1 MKGLKLG
8 KDVLIM
14 SIMTLI
20 TVFTWTGF
28 EVYRTY
34 SRTTITKV
42 TQEQMSSLN
51 PVLKTEVIET
61 LKANLTFPE
70 EELNAAASIGS
81 QSAVLGISKKK

>member
-20 TVFTWTGF
+20 TVLTWTGF
-28 EVYRTY
+28 EVYQTY
-34 SRTTITKV
+34 SRTTITEV
-42 TQEQMSSLN
+42 TQEQMLPLN

-61 LKANLTFPE
+61 LKANLNFSE

-81 QSAVLGISKKK
+81 SNEKN

>member
-8 KDVLIM
+8 KDALTI

-20 TVFTWTGF
+20 TVLTWTGF

-34 SRTTITKV
+34 SKTTITKV
-42 TQEQMSSLN
+42 TQEQMSPLN
-51 PVLKTEVIET
+51 PVIKTEVIEA
-61 LKANLTFPE
+61 LKANFTFTE
-70 EELNAAASIGS
+70 EELNTTTSIGS